1 MLLKNTLGEFMKEIK
16 YKKYN
21 EEEKKIYNESI
32 QKILTSLRNGNTFQ
46 DACKNVEITDPS
58 LKKFIHYD
66 AIKVMIA
73 ELHYRDGLSLDEV
86 AKRLDIPVTILS
98 FARMEMLEEV
108 ALSISRSFRENNPD
122 FLKSFDA

>member
-1 MLLKNTLGEFMKEIK
+1 MKEIK
-16 YKKYN
+16 YKKYS

-32 QKILTSLRNGNTFQ
+32 QKILASLKNGSTFQ
-46 DACKNVEITDPS
+46 DACKEVEIIDPS

-73 ELHYRDGLSLDEV
+73 ELHYKDGLSLDEV
-86 AKRLDIPVTILS
+86 AKRLDIPITILS

-108 ALSISRSFRENNPD
+108 ALSVSRSFRESNPD
-122 FLKSFDA
+122 FFKAFDA

>member
-1 MLLKNTLGEFMKEIK
+1 MLLKNTLGEFMKETK

-21 EEEKKIYNESI
+21 EEEKRIYNESI
-32 QKILTSLRNGNTFQ
+32 QRILASLRNGNTFQ
-46 DACKNVEITDPS
+46 DACKNVEIIDPS

-66 AIKVMIA
+66 VIKIMIA
-73 ELHYRDGLSLDEV
+73 ELHYKEGLSLDEV

-108 ALSISRSFRENNPD
+108 ALSVSRSFRENNPD
-122 FLKSFDA
+122 FFKSFDA